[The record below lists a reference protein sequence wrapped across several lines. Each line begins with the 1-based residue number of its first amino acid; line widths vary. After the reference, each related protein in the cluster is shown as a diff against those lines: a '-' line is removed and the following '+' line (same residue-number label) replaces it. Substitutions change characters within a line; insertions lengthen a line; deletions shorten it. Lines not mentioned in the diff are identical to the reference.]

1 MVAFQGSRQSRS
13 LISQGYEASTQ
24 RQESLLPL
32 LFSNADNLSLP
43 FESISRNMKTMIIFA
58 LVIATFVPAA
68 VLYFMY
74 RRDFYGTGSFTTV
87 IQCFAWGLVAFGLA
101 LGTSKIVFGFDLL
114 TQNQWVQF
122 GAPIIEEI
130 LKALILIYLVR
141 RPKFTYFVD
150 GAIYGFAAGIG
161 FAVIENWS
169 YIFDYGASVAIG
181 RVISTNLVHATASA
195 LVGIALGYSRF
206 QKFSGRILLLL
217 GGWLVGMSL
226 HIGFNNLVTRVSSGF
241 LVLYAAGVGIT
252 GASFIV
258 LMIRRGYNEQKQWIK
273 ESLGERDRVTAG
285 EAAVVNRL
293 TDVETLLAP
302 IAEQFGPDKAK
313 QCEHF
318 LFLQARLGIKRK
330 TLDKLTDEKM
340 KQGVQA
346 EIDELRT
353 EIDDARRSVG
363 SYTMVLLRSIF
374 PEDDSPLWARLEH
387 AIQEQITTRGSRG
400 GTSVW
405 DTLGDRASHAAGSAG
420 QDG

>member
-1 MVAFQGSRQSRS
+1 MLIFS
-13 LISQGYEASTQ
+13 LA
-24 RQESLLPL
+24 
-32 LFSNADNLSLP
+32 
-43 FESISRNMKTMIIFA
+43 
-58 LVIATFVPAA
+58 IATLVPAA

-74 RRDFYGTGSFTTV
+74 KRDFYGTGSFSTV
-87 IQCFAWGLVAFGLA
+87 IQCFAWGLIAFGMA
-101 LGTSKIVFGFDLL
+101 LGVSKIVFGFHLL
-114 TQNQWVQF
+114 SQDQWVQLV
-122 GAPIIEEI
+122 APIIEEI

-141 RPKFTYFVD
+141 QPKFTYFVD

-181 RVISTNLVHATASA
+181 RVISTNLVHGTASA

-226 HIGFNNLVTRVSSGF
+226 HVGFNNLVTRVSSGF
-241 LVLYAAGVGIT
+241 LLLYAAGVGIT
-252 GASFIV
+252 GAGFIV
-258 LMIRRGYNEQKQWIK
+258 FMIRRGSNDLKQWIK

-293 TDVETLLAP
+293 TDVDTLLAP

-313 QCEHF
+313 QCERF

-340 KQGVQA
+340 KQGVQVEVDELRA
-346 EIDELRT
+346 EIDE
-353 EIDDARRSVG
+353 ARRSVG

-374 PEDDSPLWARLEH
+374 PEDDSPLWGRLEH
-387 AIQEQITTRGSRG
+387 AIQEQIAARPSSG
-400 GTSVW
+400 GANIW

-420 QDG
+420 QEG